1 MESSATAS
9 DGGRFRQAVKLCR
22 RAKQLLDDAGLQAH
36 EVRPGVLVPIL
47 EGATLADDDEALQD
61 RWAALL
67 ANAAT
72 KPADAIP
79 PSFPYIL
86 GQLSATDAK
95 LLDVVFDAVTANA
108 EHDLRED
115 AVNARELAHIE
126 AIDGRDFDLGL
137 DNLIRLR
144 VVSTQA
150 TYGDLVTETVLLTTL
165 GYELVR
171 ACRAPTAASG

>member
-47 EGATLADDDEALQD
+47 EGAALADDDEALQD

-79 PSFPYIL
+79 PSFPPTSWASFL
-86 GQLSATDAK
+86 RPTPNCSTLS
-95 LLDVVFDAVTANA
+95 
-108 EHDLRED
+108 
-115 AVNARELAHIE
+115 
-126 AIDGRDFDLGL
+126 
-137 DNLIRLR
+137 
-144 VVSTQA
+144 ST
-150 TYGDLVTETVLLTTL
+150 
-165 GYELVR
+165 
-171 ACRAPTAASG
+171 P